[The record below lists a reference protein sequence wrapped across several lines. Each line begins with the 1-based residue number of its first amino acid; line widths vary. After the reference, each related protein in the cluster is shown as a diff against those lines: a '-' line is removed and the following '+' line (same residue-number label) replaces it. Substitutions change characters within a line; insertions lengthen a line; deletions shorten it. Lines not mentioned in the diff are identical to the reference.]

1 MQAVPAWRGESI
13 FVLQQL
19 VLKDFRIRYRNM
31 SLGLLWSLINPLVM
45 MAMLTF
51 IFGYVQPTANQPAF
65 PVFILCGLVPYNF
78 FTGAWL
84 SGTISVVESQ
94 ALIKKVPVPRE
105 LVPIAAVLS
114 NVVHLVIQLGLVFVF
129 LFAYGRTPNRFW
141 LWLPVVWI
149 LNIIFLCG
157 LSLFTSA
164 INVLIRDTRYIVESA
179 NLVLFWLVP
188 IFYSFASIP
197 QQYHNLYRFNP
208 AAALTLAMRNIL
220 LEAKA
225 PPTSLLLILTT
236 VSFGA
241 FLFGLLTFRRLKP
254 SFYDHI

>member
-1 MQAVPAWRGESI
+1 MQAVPAWRGESL

-31 SLGLLWSLINPLVM
+31 SLGLMWSLINPLVM
-45 MAMLTF
+45 MGILTF
-51 IFGYVQPTANQPAF
+51 IFGYVQPSVQQPAF

-84 SGTISVVESQ
+84 SGTISIVDSH

-114 NVVHLVIQLGLVFVF
+114 NGVHLLIQLALLFVF
-129 LFAYGRTPNRFW
+129 LFAYGGTPNRYW
-141 LWLPVVWI
+141 CWLPVIWI
-149 LNIIFLCG
+149 LDIVFLCG
-157 LSLFTSA
+157 LALFTSA
-164 INVLIRDTRYIVESA
+164 LNVFIRDTRYVVESL
-179 NLVLFWLVP
+179 NLVLFWMVP
-188 IFYSFASIP
+188 IFYSFASIAP
-197 QQYHNLYRFNP
+197 QYHNFYRFNP

-225 PPTSLLLILTT
+225 PPPSLLLILTS
-236 VSFGA
+236 VSIAA
-241 FLFGLLTFRRLKP
+241 FILGLLIFRRLKP
-254 SFYDHI
+254 NFYDHI

>member
-1 MQAVPAWRGESI
+1 MQAAPAWRGESL

-45 MAMLTF
+45 MSILTF
-51 IFGYVQPTANQPAF
+51 IFGYVQATATEPAF
-65 PVFILCGLVPYNF
+65 PVFLLCGLVPYNF

-84 SGTISVVESQ
+84 SGTVSIVDSQ

-114 NVVHLVIQLGLVFVF
+114 HVVHLLIQLGLLLVF
-129 LFAYGRTPNRFW
+129 LFAYGRTPNRYW
-141 LWLPVVWI
+141 LWLPVIWA
-149 LNIIFLCG
+149 LNIVFLCG
-157 LSLFTSA
+157 LALFTSA
-164 INVLIRDTRYIVESA
+164 LNVVIRDTRYLVESA
-179 NLVLFWLVP
+179 NLVLFWMVP

-197 QQYHNLYRFNP
+197 QKYHNFYRFNP
-208 AAALTLAMRNIL
+208 AAAITLAMRNIL

-225 PPTSLLLILTT
+225 PPNSLLLILAA
-236 VSFGA
+236 VSIGVFV
-241 FLFGLLTFRRLKP
+241 FGLLTFRRLKP